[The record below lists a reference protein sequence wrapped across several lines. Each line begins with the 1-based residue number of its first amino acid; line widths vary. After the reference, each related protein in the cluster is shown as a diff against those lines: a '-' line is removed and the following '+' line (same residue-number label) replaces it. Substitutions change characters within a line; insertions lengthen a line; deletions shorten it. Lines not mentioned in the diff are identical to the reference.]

1 MKPSPPSFLS
11 RFSSFWAAFLV
22 NLPRPPSARPAHPRV
37 PTRRKHKEKKGGR
50 SSPTPTA
57 NPVSSKT
64 NHHKDQPKSGRS
76 KSSISEVQR
85 LTLKS
90 SRLEGRRAKH
100 SCNAEKHNQVAQS
113 QAGVT
118 IRGPVTGVSRIKL
131 REAAIVH
138 RYHQANTTN
147 RADAEPMLDRDP
159 IVHAIGICGK

>member
-1 MKPSPPSFLS
+1 MKSSPPSFLS
-11 RFSSFWAAFLV
+11 RFSSFWAFLV
-22 NLPRPPSARPAHPRV
+22 NLPPPSARPAHPRV

-100 SCNAEKHNQVAQS
+100 SCSAEKHNQVAQS

-118 IRGPVTGVSRIKL
+118 IRGPATGVSRIKL